1 MVGLTSDVATSRKRY
16 CFLST
21 NGTAFNV
28 IKGFADWG
36 SYPVSNLVKGQ
47 DGSFYGMTPQGGTY
61 NYGTIF
67 KITSSGQITIIKH
80 FDLKADGG
88 APKGSLIIGKDG
100 NFYGLTSN
108 GGAYYG
114 GVIFK
119 LTPAGQYTVLKSFN
133 SSTDGYSPLGH
144 LVQAADGTFYGVTNL
159 GGPTGHG
166 TILVCGWRAIY
177 SSKVS

>member
-1 MVGLTSDVATSRKRY
+1 MQPNLPACASASAHSSFKHQNPFKTREIKKTGNPKFIQLSFLIIIVLFSIISAKAQDILVGLTADGGVEGKGTAYSIK
-16 CFLST
+16 T

-100 NFYGLTSN
+100 SFYG
-108 GGAYYG
+108 
-114 GVIFK
+114 
-119 LTPAGQYTVLKSFN
+119 
-133 SSTDGYSPLGH
+133 
-144 LVQAADGTFYGVTNL
+144 
-159 GGPTGHG
+159 
-166 TILVCGWRAIY
+166 
-177 SSKVS
+177 